1 MLNSKDF
8 NHLLHALLSQLL
20 HRCVGETQMNAAQVI
35 LKPITN
41 SKVIIIHHS
50 TQNKLETIL
59 IREGQIV

>member
-1 MLNSKDF
+1 
-8 NHLLHALLSQLL
+8 
-20 HRCVGETQMNAAQVI
+20 MNAAQVI